1 MLRPKYLFVSRAEIR
16 RTKEGCR
23 RPRVGCW
30 CLPKSPVK
38 LIPMCRGCSDC
49 LFPVCD
55 CCTELF
61 TIQLTLPPPN
71 DPSSEMNSYSSIKK
85 LHHPVIN
92 LKVAL
97 KKSNFC
103 YMVGAA
109 SALGLPFKGHFMAHV
124 QVGSVY
130 RQAHVPVAPK
140 SGSEFWWWSVGWEE
154 TKHLALPCF
163 LQNPF
168 LLALLGSLV
177 SICSDVVANFIHSQV
192 PTPPTSLE
200 KNLTSLFPEKLGAGS
215 SGVNIQDYKIYEL

>member
-1 MLRPKYLFVSRAEIR
+1 MTASFLYVI
-16 RTKEGCR
+16 
-23 RPRVGCW
+23 VVQNY
-30 CLPKSPVK
+30 SPFN
-38 LIPMCRGCSDC
+38 LLC
-49 LFPVCD
+49 
-55 CCTELF
+55 
-61 TIQLTLPPPN
+61 PPHN

-140 SGSEFWWWSVGWEE
+140 SGSEFW
-154 TKHLALPCF
+154 
-163 LQNPF
+163 
-168 LLALLGSLV
+168 
-177 SICSDVVANFIHSQV
+177 
-192 PTPPTSLE
+192 
-200 KNLTSLFPEKLGAGS
+200 
-215 SGVNIQDYKIYEL
+215 